1 MHFGYV
7 LGLSSVHYFI
17 RSNHHGK
24 YTAWPHLRISCKYLT
39 AVVMQYS
46 SQKPKQEF
54 TFSILRLP
62 RLSSRT
68 IAPLASPFIHVT
80 CLSQGR
86 NCAVKCGV
94 NRLLAGVL
102 SIELPRKCF
111 ISIGIRDFCT
121 SSVQATTRKCF
132 LGQI

>member
-1 MHFGYV
+1 MCIEDILIVRQAAQIQYIFITICKCKIACILGMSITSTLRN
-7 LGLSSVHYFI
+7 LGLSAVHSFI

-24 YTAWPHLRISCKYLT
+24 YTAWPHLRISFKYLT

-68 IAPLASPFIHVT
+68 IAPLVSPFIHVT
-80 CLSQGR
+80 CLSKDGIAQL
-86 NCAVKCGV
+86 NE
-94 NRLLAGVL
+94 
-102 SIELPRKCF
+102 ELTVC
-111 ISIGIRDFCT
+111 
-121 SSVQATTRKCF
+121 
-132 LGQI
+132 